1 MKRNLLPR
9 LTALSLLVAFLPA
22 VHAAEE
28 DPTAKFREA
37 LKNTMLKLR
46 DAQSQLANAQ
56 AATIAAESKVAELTS
71 KNEALTKDL
80 VAERNTATNTI
91 TDLNKKITKRDGSIL
106 ELEASLA
113 KWKKSYGEVTKLAA
127 KRESQRAIF
136 EAKNIKLERQVEEQ
150 QIRNIQMHKVGMEIL
165 DRYEKFGL
173 GDAILAREPFTA
185 AQRVKFQTL
194 TQDFAND
201 LTDARIPVDQREQK
215 ENGN

>member
-1 MKRNLLPR
+1 MKKNLLPS

-46 DAQSQLANAQ
+46 DAQGQLANAQ

-80 VAERNTATNTI
+80 AAERTKASNTI
-91 TDLNKKITKRDGSIL
+91 TDLNKKITQRDGSIL
-106 ELEASLA
+106 DLEASLA

-127 KRESQRAIF
+127 KRENQRAIF
-136 EAKNIKLERQVEEQ
+136 EAKNIKLERQVEDQ
-150 QIRNIQMHKVGMEIL
+150 QTRNIQMHKVGMEIL

-185 AQRVKFQTL
+185 AQRVKFQNL
-194 TQDFAND
+194 TQDFAHD
-201 LTDARIPVDQREQK
+201 LTDARIPANPPAPKGE
-215 ENGN
+215 